1 MQILYF
7 RYKSVLQ
14 LNEKCREELISAV
27 INAGYHLHKHVGPV
41 LLESV
46 YEAVLA
52 GRLEQLGYKVVR
64 QMPVRIII
72 DGISFAD
79 AYRVDLFVNDWL
91 VVELKALEKLSGVHV
106 RQTRT
111 YIKFLKQPIGLV
123 LNFGSEFFKDGIRRV
138 YCNN

>member
-1 MQILYF
+1 M
-7 RYKSVLQ
+7 
-14 LNEKCREELISAV
+14 NEKSREELISTV
-27 INAGYHLHKHVGPV
+27 INTAYHLHKDVGPG

-52 GRLEQLGYKVVR
+52 GRLEQLGFKVNR
-64 QMPVRIII
+64 QMPVHISI
-72 DGISFAD
+72 DGMHFAD
-79 AYRVDLFVNDWL
+79 AYRVDLFVDDWL

-123 LNFGSEFFKDGIRRV
+123 INFGSEYFRDGIRRV

>member
-1 MQILYF
+1 MPILYF
-7 RYKSVLQ
+7 RYMGALQ
-14 LNEKCREELISAV
+14 LNEIFREEMISAV
-27 INAGYHLHKHVGPV
+27 INAGYHLHKQVGPG

-52 GRLEQLGYKVVR
+52 GRLEQLGYKVIR
-64 QMPVRIII
+64 QMPVHISI
-72 DGISFAD
+72 DGMDFAH

-111 YIKFLKQPIGLV
+111 YIKFLNQPIGLV
-123 LNFGSEFFKDGIRRV
+123 LNFGSEFYKEGVRRV
-138 YCNN
+138 YCNT